1 MAGQNSQS
9 DNLRGEVTNFGK
21 QIDFSEDLTEGDI
34 NGYIAWRIAI
44 WTDSQYRDR
53 ELWIAF
59 IDDFDDFKKDT
70 FDIASKDYRSK
81 LRDYLRANG
90 VFVRKQP
97 RLSIATELYNVL
109 AEEEPHKWTMD
120 EIVEQANTVQGLNSI
135 LRQPQAL
142 PTIPSIPRNP
152 IHATTTI
159 PALPAAVTTIIPV
172 PPSTTTITGHGRELG
187 NLAKMYQ
194 DKMKYGGAMDS
205 FSHKLTVF
213 HDLCGKA
220 DVPRDIY
227 TKAFSTMLREDALD
241 YYYDNVND
249 RGFSFE
255 IMCDMIRSH
264 FETEEH
270 KQGMM
275 TKWNTTTLKTIIAKN
290 EDKTTEECL
299 ELVIKELRTI
309 QRGLAPEL
317 RTEQILRDKLI
328 NACNDVEACVYACLK
343 PAPTLEG
350 VCSDLQ
356 SSIIAYKRTRES
368 KWQSQAFYTDRKYR
382 HNNRYRDKSNDNFKK
397 RCLVCKKEGCW
408 STNHPENERKEAM
421 NKLNTK
427 FQQFC
432 IDVEGESPEDNQD
445 NSSDSDKEEGMDD
458 KLESFVLGTTK
469 MKSSDWG

>member
-1 MAGQNSQS
+1 
-9 DNLRGEVTNFGK
+9 
-21 QIDFSEDLTEGDI
+21 
-34 NGYIAWRIAI
+34 
-44 WTDSQYRDR
+44 
-53 ELWIAF
+53 
-59 IDDFDDFKKDT
+59 
-70 FDIASKDYRSK
+70 
-81 LRDYLRANG
+81 
-90 VFVRKQP
+90 
-97 RLSIATELYNVL
+97 
-109 AEEEPHKWTMD
+109 
-120 EIVEQANTVQGLNSI
+120 
-135 LRQPQAL
+135 
-142 PTIPSIPRNP
+142 
-152 IHATTTI
+152 
-159 PALPAAVTTIIPV
+159 
-172 PPSTTTITGHGRELG
+172 
-187 NLAKMYQ
+187 
-194 DKMKYGGAMDS
+194 MDS

-408 STNHPENERKEAM
+408 STNHPENERNEAM

-432 IDVEGESPEDNQD
+432 IDVEGEPPEDNQD

-458 KLESFVLGTTK
+458 KFESFVLGTTK
-469 MKSSDWG
+469 MESSDWG